1 MLPLLARWRCN
12 AVMAAA
18 CSLPSDMWRSR
29 PSRIAADMKAEAMAF
44 ALSRALLGG
53 RHAQSMWVKAE
64 QSNLCATSV
73 GCARAE
79 VVAAST
85 DSAAVITRFIITSP
99 CVRNPT
105 NQRIYD
111 EIVQPRVPFSTGLLF
126 AHRNSPMRVRDVR
139 LCSAGR
145 TACERGR
152 IEKGARISDQCFP
165 VLGLR
170 PADATVLDRKS
181 PEAAQFNAIFP
192 GERCHDL
199 TQNGV
204 DDILYIALVEV
215 GILRCK
221 HSRGRSL

>member
-1 MLPLLARWRCN
+1 MKSFSLAFLFPQGYSSPIVIHRCVS
-12 AVMAAA
+12 ATFGCAA
-18 CSLPSDMWRSR
+18 RG
-29 PSRIAADMKAEAMAF
+29 E
-44 ALSRALLGG
+44 
-53 RHAQSMWVKAE
+53 RHANV
-64 QSNLCATSV
+64 
-73 GCARAE
+73 
-79 VVAAST
+79 
-85 DSAAVITRFIITSP
+85 
-99 CVRNPT
+99 
-105 NQRIYD
+105 
-111 EIVQPRVPFSTGLLF
+111 
-126 AHRNSPMRVRDVR
+126 
-139 LCSAGR
+139 
-145 TACERGR
+145 GR

-192 GERCHDL
+192 GEHCHDL

>member
-1 MLPLLARWRCN
+1 
-12 AVMAAA
+12 
-18 CSLPSDMWRSR
+18 MWRSR

-85 DSAAVITRFIITSP
+85 DSAAVITGFIITSP
-99 CVRNPT
+99 CVRNLT

-111 EIVQPRVPFSTGLLF
+111 EIVRLRVPFPPGYSSPIVI
-126 AHRNSPMRVRDVR
+126 HRC
-139 LCSAGR
+139 LSATFGCAAR
-145 TACERGR
+145 GEPACERGR
-152 IEKGARISDQCFP
+152 IEKGARIFDQRFR

-181 PEAAQFNAIFP
+181 PEAGQFNAIFP
-192 GERCHDL
+192 GEHCHDL

-215 GILRCK
+215 GIVQCK
-221 HSRGRSL
+221 HSRDRTL